1 MEEKST
7 IRQGWQC
14 PKCQSIMS
22 PDTNHCVFCI
32 SVSKT
37 TVTYPS
43 YDNSIIQPSVP
54 YNPLF
59 GPLYSSS
66 SFSTTGTVDSSIIKS
81 HLKNLTILTKQSEIE
96 KFWEDDY
103 E

>member
-32 SVSKT
+32 SLPKT
-37 TVTYPS
+37 IVVYPL
-43 YDNSIIQPSVP
+43 YDNYMIQPPAP

-59 GPLYSSS
+59 GPLYSSV
-66 SFSTTGTVDSSIIKS
+66 SFSTNDTIDSSITKS
-81 HLKNLTILTKQSEIE
+81 YLENLTTLTAKSEIE
-96 KFWEDDY
+96 KFWEDSY

>member
-14 PKCQSIMS
+14 PECQGIMS
-22 PDTNHCVFCI
+22 PDTNHCIFCI
-32 SVSKT
+32 PVPKI
-37 TVTYPS
+37 TVASPP
-43 YDNSIIQPSVP
+43 YDNFIIQPSVP

-59 GPLYSSS
+59 GPLYSSL
-66 SFSTTGTVDSSIIKS
+66 SFSIKDTVDSSIIKS
-81 HLKNLTILTKQSEIE
+81 YLENLITLIERSEIE
-96 KFWEDDY
+96 KFQEDGY